1 MLGIFPLSTEPLSS
15 ASKELIFSG
24 SASGVA
30 NVNANAVAR
39 FLTSANVQ
47 ALGTVT
53 IGTTLIAFVDMQ
65 ANGTAQVSAD
75 AFLTAMGEASV
86 TGVAIVNLDANRFTF
101 GGASVSAEA
110 TVNLDA
116 IRIRLISSSITGD
129 ATTVLDPVA
138 IFSAVGDIEGLATT
152 DLFVQRTTFTSANV
166 SASGQ
171 IEITAELVGENW
183 SVVPQGTN
191 IWLRRG

>member
-39 FLTSANVQ
+39 FLTSSSVQ
-47 ALGTVT
+47 VVGTVT
-53 IGTTLIAFVDMQ
+53 IGTTLIAFVNMQ

-101 GGASVSAEA
+101 GEASVSAEA

-116 IRIRLISSSITGD
+116 IRIRLVSSSVTGD

-138 IFSAVGDIEGLATT
+138 IFSAGASVEGLATT
-152 DLFVQRTTFTSANV
+152 DLFVQRTTFTSASVNGD
-166 SASGQ
+166 GQ
-171 IEITAELVGENW
+171 IVITVELVGENW
-183 SVVPQGTN
+183 TEVPQGTN